1 MEAIDLRA
9 GMTFEKDGKL
19 IKVLESNH
27 HKPGK
32 GNTLMQL
39 KLYDV
44 RTGSTVQTTMRPS
57 EKLTPAVLEKKN
69 AQYLY
74 EQDGTSFFM
83 DTDSYEQYE
92 LPDASI
98 EYERQFLLENAM
110 VQIEFYGDEVI
121 GVTLPTTVELK
132 ITETQPTIKGGS
144 VTSGGKPA
152 TLETGF
158 VVNVPEFIQ
167 TGEVVVI
174 NTVNGTY
181 SKRANA

>member
-1 MEAIDLRA
+1 MEAIELRA

-44 RTGSTVQTTMRPS
+44 RAGSTVQTTMRPS
-57 EKLTPAVLEKKN
+57 EKLTPAILEKKS

-83 DTDSYEQYE
+83 DTETYEQYE
-92 LPDASI
+92 LPDESI
-98 EYERQFLLENAM
+98 EHERLYLLENAM
-110 VQIEFYGDEVI
+110 VQIEFYGTEVI
-121 GVTLPTTVELK
+121 GITLPSTVNLK
-132 ITETQPTIKGGS
+132 VTETQPNIKGGS

-152 TLETGF
+152 TMETGL
-158 VVNVPEFIQ
+158 VINVPEFINA
-167 TGEVVVI
+167 GDVVQI
-174 NTVNGTY
+174 NTANGEY
-181 SKRANA
+181 QKRA